1 MNTLKLYSMLKVN
14 QKKAKETKYNH
25 TRIILAISA
34 TIIAILCMASCAT
47 DKSKYHFDSSKML
60 LPVIMF
66 TCLNYRKRNLCLQMI
81 LLPLSATGLSCAIV
95 FILTS
100 VRILHSMH
108 ILICLR
114 SSIAYMTLS
123 ELRCSDLPL
132 DKTEHSK
139 TFLESRSPPH
149 NIIMRRTSKPLLT
162 QPKRFMPL
170 LTALKFS
177 KSFVICAKYES

>member
-47 DKSKYHFDSSKML
+47 DKSKYHSIQVKML

-81 LLPLSATGLSCAIV
+81 LLPPSATGLSCAIV

-108 ILICLR
+108 TLICLR

-149 NIIMRRTSKPLLT
+149 NIIMRRTSKPHLT
-162 QPKRFMPL
+162 QPKRL
-170 LTALKFS
+170 CLS
-177 KSFVICAKYES
+177 